1 MNFMDLFVPM
11 TAAFVAASIIMEI
24 LNFLLHMWV
33 QRRTLKK
40 MNKAVADLVADGA
53 DPQMAEMAIMQ
64 MMQGGGPGDFEL
76 SPGMGG
82 SMPMPTTAS
91 GNVQAH
97 GQYL

>member
-24 LNFLLHMWV
+24 LNFILHLWV

-40 MNKAVADLVADGA
+40 MNKAVEDLVADGA
-53 DPQMAEMAIMQ
+53 DPQMAEMMIMQ
-64 MMQGGGPGDFEL
+64 MMQGGSPGEFEMP
-76 SPGMGG
+76 PGMGAG
-82 SMPMPTTAS
+82 MPTTAS
-91 GNVQAH
+91 GNVHGH